1 MKKIL
6 ITLASTLSI
15 VFFNFAN
22 AASPGAYA
30 GLGLGGGY
38 SSSSGSIFSGK
49 LFYGFNFTQHIGA
62 EGAYSNYSGNGNRV
76 NSETVLVKGYLP
88 LNQQFDLFAG
98 IGGGYGHFAS
108 GSYWGATAAAGV
120 NYNINSK
127 VSAILQYDRT
137 VTHSNL
143 VTLGAAYHF

>member
-1 MKKIL
+1 M
-6 ITLASTLSI
+6 TSVCMLSI
-15 VFFNFAN
+15 ASFNFAN
-22 AASPGAYA
+22 AANPGAYA

-38 SSSSGSIFSGK
+38 SSSSGSAFSGK
-49 LFYGFNFTQHIGA
+49 LFYGFNFNQHVGI

-98 IGGGYGHFAS
+98 VGGGYGHFAS
-108 GSYWGATAAAGV
+108 GSNWGATAAAGV

-127 VSAILQYDRT
+127 ASAILQYDRT